1 MDDNEEN
8 YNSNSQNLIEY
19 NINNN
24 LGDLVNNLENLDIDM
39 NENISNTENKDEE
52 KSDSEYINKEL
63 LKPLNERIINRRNM
77 ILCDNKIEENKA
89 KKIYIS
95 KKILY

>member
-1 MDDNEEN
+1 MDVNEEN

-39 NENISNTENKDEE
+39 NENISNTEKKDEE